1 MMTKSVTE
9 VVAAIV
15 KELTPLGA
23 EERRRVIQAS
33 LVLLGDAP
41 VAAAVPPTSEAE
53 GEVADPGLSPRARAW
68 TRQNGLSLEDL
79 QQTFHLE
86 GNDCQLIVSEI
97 PGKANRDRVRNAYLL
112 AGAARLIVTGEPKFD
127 DREARDLC
135 ERFGFFD
142 PTNHSKYVKGGNEF
156 TGSKEKGWTLTA
168 PGLKQAAQLIS
179 ELTRAT

>member
-1 MMTKSVTE
+1 MTSKSVTE

-33 LVLLGDAP
+33 LVLLGDTPVMSADHAP
-41 VAAAVPPTSEAE
+41 DARED
-53 GEVADPGLSPRARAW
+53 VADPGLSPRARAW
-68 TRQNGLSLEDL
+68 TKQNGLSMEDL
-79 QQTFHLE
+79 QQTFHID
-86 GNDCQLIVSEI
+86 GSDCQLIVSAI

-112 AGAARLIVTGEPKFD
+112 TGAAQLIATGEPRFD
-127 DREARDLC
+127 DREARVLC

-156 TGSKEKGWTLTA
+156 TGSKDKGWTLTA
-168 PGLKQAAQLIS
+168 PGLKQAALLVS
-179 ELTRAT
+179 ELSRAP

>member
-15 KELTPLGA
+15 KELTPLGT

-41 VAAAVPPTSEAE
+41 VVAAVPTSEIE
-53 GEVADPGLSPRARAW
+53 TEVSDPGLSPRARAW
-68 TRQNGLSLEDL
+68 TRQNGLSLEEL

-112 AGAARLIVTGEPKFD
+112 AGAARLIATGEPKFD

-156 TGSKEKGWTLTA
+156 TGSKDKGWTLTA

-179 ELTRAT
+179 ELTRAN

>member
-1 MMTKSVTE
+1 MTKSVTE

-33 LVLLGDAP
+33 LVLLGDTP
-41 VAAAVPPTSEAE
+41 VVAAAPTSEAE
-53 GEVADPGLSPRARAW
+53 AEVANMGLSPRARAW
-68 TRQNGLSLEDL
+68 IRQNGLSLEEL

-86 GNDCQLIVSEI
+86 GNNCQLIVSEI

-112 AGAARLIVTGEPKFD
+112 AGAARLMVTGEPKFD
-127 DREARDLC
+127 DKVARDVC

-142 PTNHSKYVKGGNEF
+142 PTNHSKYVKGGNEL

-168 PGLKQAAQLIS
+168 PGLKQAAQLIA
-179 ELTRAT
+179 ELTRVA

>member
-1 MMTKSVTE
+1 MTTKSVTE

-41 VAAAVPPTSEAE
+41 VVAAAHGPDAGEEA
-53 GEVADPGLSPRARAW
+53 ADASLSPRARAW
-68 TRQNGLSLEDL
+68 ARQNGLSSEEL
-79 QQTFHLE
+79 QQTFHIE
-86 GNDCQLIVSEI
+86 GSDCHLIVSEI

-112 AGAARLIVTGEPKFD
+112 AGAARLIATGEPKFD

-135 ERFGFFD
+135 DRFGFFD

-156 TGSKEKGWTLTA
+156 TGSKERGWTLTA
-168 PGLKQAAQLIS
+168 PGLKQVALLIS
-179 ELTRAT
+179 EFTRA